1 MDFKS
6 LRARLLF
13 FFSSLLI
20 LVQLIA
26 LVLMNTSTTQ
36 ISDEAATQQLR
47 DSRGMVNH
55 YFAAQ
60 RETWVNAGKLIAADR
75 EVLAALRTKEKP
87 VLNTL
92 LERYR
97 GPLKVD
103 HLAVASDNAAEK
115 QRFQDFIRTR
125 KGLYHQV
132 MVPISDGSASA
143 WLRIA
148 RRLDDRTATEIK
160 DITNLNVSFI
170 NKHSQGINLEGSSRD
185 DTDTESTENTASA
198 SPADLIAQ
206 YAMILSE
213 HAEGSASS
221 GDASAT
227 RSKAMVMP
235 LGEPNLAIYAVLE
248 KSSDHAGSAI
258 SSLRTN
264 LTLLAAF
271 SLLLSLGGGFFIAK
285 TVSHPLR
292 LLAEF
297 AKEIQLG
304 NYAKTV
310 EITRNDEIGE
320 LAYTLNVMNQAI
332 ALREEEMMHM
342 AYSDTLTNLP
352 NRAMFNERLARAVST
367 TDRTP
372 TPFTIMMIDL
382 DRFKFI
388 NDVLGHE
395 SGDFA
400 LRVVAKRLLAVLRK
414 SDTVARLGGDEFG
427 IILPTADKRRVV
439 DIARKVLRALEQ
451 PVAMKSQHV
460 DLGGSIG
467 IASFPT
473 HGTEASA
480 LLRFADVAMYEAKRS
495 GSGFAFFDQD
505 SDAYKQTH
513 LSLLGDI
520 RKAVASN
527 EFELYFQPKV
537 ALGQAD
543 TPNMEV
549 LIRWNHP
556 TRGFIPPDEFIPF
569 AEHTGAVRLIT
580 HWVIDNAIA
589 QAGRWHE
596 QGTEVKIS
604 LNVSSRDLLN
614 PNLSAIVQNA
624 LNKSKLPIDHL
635 CLEITESALMDDPD
649 KARDMVQ
656 SLHDMGIRLSIDDYG
671 TGYSSLAYVANLP
684 VNELKIDKVFVNN
697 MLDSAED
704 SAIVRSTIELGHYL
718 KMTVVAEGIE
728 ERAELARLREYG
740 CDYVQGY
747 LVCKPMQETEMLEW
761 LASKEWRD
769 YGTSNYLLD
778 DENKQDAEL
787 GELPKAANS

>member
-13 FFSSLLI
+13 IISSLLVI
-20 LVQLIA
+20 VQLVA
-26 LVLMNTSTTQ
+26 WLVMDTSATQ
-36 ISDEAATQQLR
+36 ISGRYAENELLDARAV
-47 DSRGMVNH
+47 VNH
-55 YFAAQ
+55 YFSAQ
-60 RETWVNAGKLIAADR
+60 RESWVNAGKLIAADR
-75 EVLAALRTKEKP
+75 EVLAALRTEEKQI
-87 VLNTL
+87 LNKL
-92 LERYR
+92 LQRYQA
-97 GPLKVD
+97 PLKVD
-103 HLAVASDNAAEK
+103 HLAVASDNSAEK
-115 QRFQDFIRTR
+115 QRFSNFIRTR
-125 KGLYHQV
+125 KGLYNQV
-132 MVPISDGSASA
+132 MVPISDGGSSA

-148 RRLDDRTATEIK
+148 RRLDDRTAQDIK
-160 DITNLNVSFI
+160 DITNLHVSFV
-170 NKHSQGINLEGSSRD
+170 NQHGQGLTLYGSTRKAQQESAKPIPEDLATLLVGQFAALMSNDQELIEQADVEG
-185 DTDTESTENTASA
+185 
-198 SPADLIAQ
+198 L
-206 YAMILSE
+206 
-213 HAEGSASS
+213 
-221 GDASAT
+221 
-227 RSKAMVMP
+227 VMP
-235 LGEPNLAIYAVLE
+235 VGEPGLGIYAILQAT
-248 KSSDHAGSAI
+248 SDHAASELFD
-258 SSLRTN
+258 LRRN
-264 LTLLAAF
+264 LTLLIAF
-271 SLLLSLGGGFFIAK
+271 SLLLSLCGGYFIAK
-285 TVSHPLR
+285 TISYPLKK
-292 LLAEF
+292 LADF

-310 EITRNDEIGE
+310 EIESKDEIGE

-332 ALREEEMMHM
+332 GLREEEMMHM

-352 NRAMFNERLARAVST
+352 NRAMFNDRLNRAVANQ
-367 TDRTP
+367 DRQP
-372 TPFTIMMIDL
+372 TPFTVMMIDL

-427 IILPTADKRRVV
+427 IILPTADRRRII
-439 DIARKVLRALEQ
+439 DIAHKVLRALEQ
-451 PVAMKSQHV
+451 PVAMENQHV

-473 HGTEASA
+473 HSTEASA
-480 LLRFADVAMYEAKRS
+480 LLRYADVAMYEAKRS
-495 GSGFAFFDQD
+495 GSGFAFFDQN

-513 LSLLGDI
+513 LSLLSDI
-520 RKAVASN
+520 RKAVADN

-537 ALGQAD
+537 GLKTAD

-569 AEHTGAVRLIT
+569 AEHTGSVRLIT

-596 QGTEVKIS
+596 RGTKVKIS

-614 PNLSAIVQNA
+614 PNLSDIVKNA
-624 LNKSKLPIDHL
+624 LQKSKLPVEHL

-684 VNELKIDKVFVNN
+684 VNELKIDKAFVNN

-718 KMTVVAEGIE
+718 NMNVIAEGIE
-728 ERAELARLREYG
+728 EHAELARLREFG
-740 CDYVQGY
+740 CDYAQGY
-747 LVCKPMQETEMLEW
+747 LICKPMNEAEMLKW
-761 LASKEWRD
+761 LSSKQWRD
-769 YGTSNYLLD
+769 YAI
-778 DENKQDAEL
+778 NKDIDTDH
-787 GELPKAANS
+787 LPQAANS

>member
-20 LVQLIA
+20 LVQLVA
-26 LVLMNTSTTQ
+26 LWLMNTTASQ
-36 ISDEAATQQLR
+36 ISDQYIAQQLQ
-47 DSRGMVNH
+47 DARGVVKH
-55 YFAAQ
+55 YFSSQKQAWA
-60 RETWVNAGKLIAADR
+60 NAGQMIAADP
-75 EVLAALRTKEKP
+75 EVLAALQANNKP
-87 VLNTL
+87 MLNSI

-97 GPLKVD
+97 EPLGVD
-103 HLAVASDNAAEK
+103 HLAVASNKSAEK
-115 QRFQDFIRTR
+115 QRFQEFIRTR

-132 MVPISDGSASA
+132 MVPISDGSSST

-148 RRLDDRTATEIK
+148 RLLDDRSAAEIK
-160 DITNLNVSFI
+160 DITNLHVSFI
-170 NKHSQGINLEGSSRD
+170 NQHAQGINLVGSTRAQDDEQEG
-185 DTDTESTENTASA
+185 
-198 SPADLIAQ
+198 I
-206 YAMILSE
+206 
-213 HAEGSASS
+213 HAERIAEYAKLLTVNASNS
-221 GDASAT
+221 SVVQNDAIVMALGD
-227 RSKAMVMP
+227 P
-235 LGEPNLAIYAVLE
+235 LMALYAVLQ
-248 KSSDHAGSAI
+248 SASDLKTSAL
-258 SSLRTN
+258 SELRRN
-264 LTLLAAF
+264 LTLLVVV
-271 SLLLSLGGGFFIAK
+271 SLLLSLQGGFFIAK
-285 TVSHPLR
+285 TVSKPLKR
-292 LLAEF
+292 LADF

-310 EITRNDEIGE
+310 SIERNDEIGE

-352 NRAMFNERLARAVST
+352 NRAMFNERLNHAVST
-367 TDRTP
+367 KDRKP
-372 TPFTIMMIDL
+372 TPFTVMMIDL

-400 LRVVAKRLLAVLRK
+400 LRVVAKRLLSVLRK

-427 IILPTADKRRVV
+427 IILPTAERRRVV
-439 DIARKVLRALEQ
+439 DIAHKVLRALEQ
-451 PVAMKSQHV
+451 PVAMENQHV

-467 IASFPT
+467 IACFPAD
-473 HGTEASA
+473 GREAST
-480 LLRFADVAMYEAKRS
+480 LLRYADVAMYEAKRS
-495 GSGFAFFDQD
+495 GTGFAFFDQD

-520 RKAVASN
+520 RKAITNN

-537 ALGQAD
+537 ALKQAN

-556 TRGFIPPDEFIPF
+556 KRGFIPPDEFIPF
-569 AEHTGAVRLIT
+569 AEHTGSVRLIT
-580 HWVIDNAIA
+580 HWVIDNAIE
-589 QAGRWHE
+589 QAGRWHAD
-596 QGTEVKIS
+596 GTEVKIS

-614 PNLSAIVQNA
+614 PNLSDIVRNA
-624 LNKSKLPIDHL
+624 LRRSQFPVEHL
-635 CLEITESALMDDPD
+635 CLEITEGALMDDPD

-684 VNELKIDKVFVNN
+684 VDELKIDKAFVNN

-718 KMTVVAEGIE
+718 RMTVVAEGIE
-728 ERAELARLREYG
+728 EHAELAKLREYG
-740 CDYVQGY
+740 CDYAQGY
-747 LVCKPMQETEMLEW
+747 LVCKPMQEAEMLQW
-761 LASKEWRD
+761 LDSKEWST
-769 YGTSNYLLD
+769 YASLSNEPRIDL
-778 DENKQDAEL
+778 KQT
-787 GELPKAANS
+787 AANSELGTDAEEAARSSG

>member
-36 ISDEAATQQLR
+36 ISDEAAAQQLS
-47 DSRGMVNH
+47 DSRGMINH

-60 RETWVNAGKLIAADR
+60 RESWVNAGKLIAADR

-87 VLNTL
+87 VLNNL

-97 GPLKVD
+97 EPLKVD
-103 HLAVASDNAAEK
+103 HLAVASDTAAEK

-132 MVPISDGSASA
+132 MVPISDGGVSA

-148 RRLDDRTATEIK
+148 RRLDNRTATEIK

-170 NKHSQGINLEGSSRD
+170 NKHAQGINLEGSSRL
-185 DTDTESTENTASA
+185 SASA
-198 SPADLIAQ
+198 DNGSDKAAADAAELIAQ
-206 YAMILSE
+206 YAALLADRSNKSS
-213 HAEGSASS
+213 SANN
-221 GDASAT
+221 SAT
-227 RSKAMVMP
+227 DGSKAMLMP
-235 LGEPNLAIYAVLE
+235 LGEPHLEIYAVLQ
-248 KSSDHAGSAI
+248 KSSDHGTAI

-285 TVSHPLR
+285 TVSHPLKM
-292 LLAEF
+292 LAEF

-310 EITRNDEIGE
+310 EITRKDEIGE

-427 IILPTADKRRVV
+427 IILPTADRRRVV

-520 RKAVASN
+520 RKAVANN

-537 ALGQAD
+537 ALRQAD

-556 TRGFIPPDEFIPF
+556 SRGFIPPDEFIPF

-614 PNLSAIVQNA
+614 PNLSTIVQNA
-624 LNKSKLPIDHL
+624 LSKSKLPIDHL

-728 ERAELARLREYG
+728 ERAELARLREFG

-747 LVCKPMQETEMLEW
+747 LVCKPMQEAEMLTW
-761 LASKEWRD
+761 LARKEWRD
-769 YGTSNYLLD
+769 YAGASLLMEEESTSDGTL
-778 DENKQDAEL
+778 Q
-787 GELPKAANS
+787 GLPKAANS

>member
-13 FFSSLLI
+13 FFSTLLI
-20 LVQLIA
+20 IVQLLA
-26 LVLMNTSTTQ
+26 WLMMDTS
-36 ISDEAATQQLR
+36 ATQMSGRYSKDQLLDAR
-47 DSRGMVNH
+47 AVVNH
-55 YFAAQ
+55 YFTAQ
-60 RETWVNAGKLIAADR
+60 HESWVNAGKLIAADR
-75 EVLAALRTKEKP
+75 EVLAALRAEQKP
-87 VLNTL
+87 VLNSQL
-92 LERYR
+92 QRYQK
-97 GPLKVD
+97 PLKVD
-103 HLAVASDNAAEK
+103 HLAVASENSAEK

-125 KGLYHQV
+125 KGLYSQV
-132 MVPISDGSASA
+132 MVPISDGGSSA

-148 RRLDDRTATEIK
+148 RRLDDRTANDIK
-160 DITNLNVSFI
+160 DITNLHVSFVNLHDQGVI
-170 NKHSQGINLEGSSRD
+170 LHGTTRRSPKDETISKEEHTTALISQFAGLLSSDSQEG
-185 DTDTESTENTASA
+185 
-198 SPADLIAQ
+198 ADSDIEAV
-206 YAMILSE
+206 
-213 HAEGSASS
+213 
-221 GDASAT
+221 
-227 RSKAMVMP
+227 VMP
-235 LGEPNLAIYAVLE
+235 IGEPSLAIYAVLQ
-248 KSSDHAGSAI
+248 STSDHAATELYE
-258 SSLRTN
+258 LRRN
-264 LTLLAAF
+264 LTLLVAF
-271 SLLLSLGGGFFIAK
+271 SLLLSLSGGFFVARQI
-285 TVSHPLR
+285 SRPLKK
-292 LLAEF
+292 LADF

-310 EITRNDEIGE
+310 AIERNDEIGE

-332 ALREEEMMHM
+332 GLREEEMMHM

-352 NRAMFNERLARAVST
+352 NRAMFNDRLSRAVSSK
-367 TDRTP
+367 DRQP
-372 TPFTIMMIDL
+372 VPFTVMMIDL

-395 SGDFA
+395 AGDFA

-427 IILPTADKRRVV
+427 IILPTADRRRVI
-439 DIARKVLRALEQ
+439 DIAHKLIRALEQ
-451 PVAMKSQHV
+451 PVAMENQHV

-467 IASFPT
+467 IAMFPSHT
-473 HGTEASA
+473 TEASA
-480 LLRFADVAMYEAKRS
+480 LLRYADVAMYEAKRS
-495 GSGFAFFDQD
+495 GSGFSFYDQN
-505 SDAYKQTH
+505 SDAHKQTH
-513 LSLLGDI
+513 LSLLSDI
-520 RKAVASN
+520 RKAVADG

-537 ALGQAD
+537 GLFEAD

-569 AEHTGAVRLIT
+569 AEHTGSIRLIT

-624 LNKSKLPIDHL
+624 LEKSHLPVEHL

-649 KARDMVQ
+649 KARAMVQ

-684 VNELKIDKVFVNN
+684 VNELKIDKAFVSN
-697 MLDSAED
+697 MLDSKED

-718 KMTVVAEGIE
+718 QMTVVAEGIE
-728 ERAELARLREYG
+728 EHAELARLREYG
-740 CDYVQGY
+740 CDYAQGY
-747 LVCKPMQETEMLEW
+747 LMCKPMCEAEMLKW
-761 LASKEWRD
+761 LASGEWRNYATID
-769 YGTSNYLLD
+769 YTRSD
-778 DENKQDAEL
+778 MPQQ
-787 GELPKAANS
+787 AANS